1 MEYLAI
7 TFMHEEYILYMCVMQ
22 VYQISCLHHFN
33 LDGGGPS
40 GSAGP
45 GGPCS
50 PGLPGYPGSPLYFR
64 QQDTCGSK
72 FVTEVVLD
80 IVYST
85 VQPTHV

>member
-1 MEYLAI
+1 
-7 TFMHEEYILYMCVMQ
+7 MCVVQ
-22 VYQISCLHHFN
+22 VYQISCLHHFYW
-33 LDGGGPS
+33 DGSGPS

-45 GGPCS
+45 GGPYS
-50 PGLPGYPGSPLYFR
+50 PGLPEYPGSPLYFR
-64 QQDTCGSK
+64 QQDTWGNK